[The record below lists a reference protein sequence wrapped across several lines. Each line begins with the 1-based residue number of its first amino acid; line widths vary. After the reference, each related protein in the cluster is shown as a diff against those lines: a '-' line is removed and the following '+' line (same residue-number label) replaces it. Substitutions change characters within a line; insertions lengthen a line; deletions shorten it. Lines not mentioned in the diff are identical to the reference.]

1 MPFGTRVNF
10 ETAVIKD
17 IYERLCWVYT
27 TLRNTLVF
35 DHKGKPHYLF
45 DIISKLGRYIMEVM
59 EVMGN
64 NVVMKFGSN
73 GSN

>member
-1 MPFGTRVNF
+1 MVQKNYDITYDGSIRYRRSGPTATYDINIGVTYDIVN
-10 ETAVIKD
+10 
-17 IYERLCWVYT
+17 
-27 TLRNTLVF
+27 LRYRRTF
-35 DHKGKPHYLF
+35 
-45 DIISKLGRYIMEVM
+45 ISKLGRYIMEVM